1 MFCLGEH
8 EKAVD
13 IAMEALSVL
22 PVEPTVHFNL
32 ANTLGKMKRYREA
45 ESHFKEAIRLKPN
58 QAMYYVNLGKLWVYN
73 KFYNFPYHMFW
84 HNLFG
89 CFFSSQI
96 DFLK

>member
-8 EKAVD
+8 EKAID

-73 KFYNFPYHMFW
+73 KFYNFPYQK
-84 HNLFG
+84 
-89 CFFSSQI
+89 CFAKIFLDVFSVV
-96 DFLK
+96 K